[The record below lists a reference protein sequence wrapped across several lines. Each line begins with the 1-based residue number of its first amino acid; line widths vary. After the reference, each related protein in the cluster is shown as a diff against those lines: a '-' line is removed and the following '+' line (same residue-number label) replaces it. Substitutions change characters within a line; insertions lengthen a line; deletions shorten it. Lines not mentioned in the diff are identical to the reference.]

1 MDKSE
6 PSFYIKKLIVS
17 IYCFINYVI
26 QRLVIGDIM
35 SSEYLHYLASV
46 SQHGRRK
53 RQNNRLKSKHFKS
66 IDSQRNFKKSPKIY
80 DPKKSRIMDNP
91 PENVK
96 SILVG
101 ESDPEILH
109 MLEVYLNSMGYNY
122 VSVSSGDK
130 VLDHVFNNN
139 SVKKEKYDIVL
150 LDTHLKKMSGLTVAN
165 EIRKRNLHQRIII
178 MSTTPKEQLPYEL
191 IKSARIHDNDV
202 FTKPFRLAELLCSI
216 ER

>member
-1 MDKSE
+1 
-6 PSFYIKKLIVS
+6 
-17 IYCFINYVI
+17 
-26 QRLVIGDIM
+26 
-35 SSEYLHYLASV
+35 
-46 SQHGRRK
+46 
-53 RQNNRLKSKHFKS
+53 
-66 IDSQRNFKKSPKIY
+66 
-80 DPKKSRIMDNP
+80 
-91 PENVK
+91 
-96 SILVG
+96 
-101 ESDPEILH
+101 
-109 MLEVYLNSMGYNY
+109 MLEVYLNSMGYDY

-130 VLDHVFNNN
+130 VLDHVFNNKF
-139 SVKKEKYDIVL
+139 VKKRKYDIVL

>member
-1 MDKSE
+1 
-6 PSFYIKKLIVS
+6 
-17 IYCFINYVI
+17 
-26 QRLVIGDIM
+26 
-35 SSEYLHYLASV
+35 
-46 SQHGRRK
+46 
-53 RQNNRLKSKHFKS
+53 
-66 IDSQRNFKKSPKIY
+66 
-80 DPKKSRIMDNP
+80 MDNP

-101 ESDPEILH
+101 ESDPEILR
-109 MLEVYLNSMGYNY
+109 MLEVYLNSMGYDY